1 MLIYNVTEDF
11 QNLLDADKLTIS
23 AVKATKDGANF
34 TFVADGESDQKR
46 LSCKLRH
53 PRTFKHENDTLVEME
68 DVPAL
73 AEAKLKGLK
82 VYSLYETGFV
92 QPMFNCN
99 EIVLVL
105 PDGMVLTI
113 RGERA

>member
-34 TFVADGESDQKR
+34 TFVTEGESDQKR

-53 PRTFKHENDTLVEME
+53 PKAYKHENNTLVELE

-73 AEAKLKGLK
+73 AKAKLKGLK

-99 EIVLVL
+99 EVVLAL
-105 PDGMVLTI
+105 PDGMILTI

>member
-1 MLIYNVTEDF
+1 MLIYNVTEEF
-11 QNLLDADKLTIS
+11 QRLLDEDKLTIS

-34 TFVADGESDQKR
+34 TFVTDDGSDQKR
-46 LSCKLRH
+46 LSCKLRR
-53 PRTFKHENDTLVEME
+53 PKAYKHENNTLVEME

-99 EIVLVL
+99 EIVLAL

>member
-1 MLIYNVTEDF
+1 
-11 QNLLDADKLTIS
+11 
-23 AVKATKDGANF
+23 
-34 TFVADGESDQKR
+34 
-46 LSCKLRH
+46 
-53 PRTFKHENDTLVEME
+53 ME

-99 EIVLVL
+99 EIVLAL

>member
-1 MLIYNVTEDF
+1 MLIYNVTDEF
-11 QNLLDADKLTIS
+11 QSLLDADKLTIS

-34 TFVADGESDQKR
+34 TFVTDDGSDQKR

-53 PRTFKHENDTLVEME
+53 PKAYKHENNTLVELE

-73 AEAKLKGLK
+73 ADAKLKGLK

-99 EIVLVL
+99 EIVLAL

>member
-1 MLIYNVTEDF
+1 MLIYNVTEEF
-11 QNLLDADKLTIS
+11 QRLLDENKLTIS

-34 TFVADGESDQKR
+34 TFVTDDGSDQKR

-53 PRTFKHENDTLVEME
+53 PKAYKHENNTFVEME

-99 EIVLVL
+99 EITLSL